1 MSYLTTFLKQCPSC
15 GRRLE
20 IKVRHLG
27 KAVQCTHC
35 RSTFTAENPSS
46 PLGSSQ
52 ENLIDQAIRDAEIY
66 LASVDEINEVGMA
79 WSEQHPQSATE

>member
-27 KAVQCTHC
+27 KTVQCTHC
-35 RSTFTAENPSS
+35 RSTFTAENSPSPS
-46 PLGSSQ
+46 DSTREL
-52 ENLIDQAIRDAEIY
+52 LIDQAMRDAEIY

-79 WSEQHPQSATE
+79 WREQDPQSTPE